1 MAPTGRYIKGR
12 PGGGLVDVSPV
23 CRVDART
30 GATVAIKVVNLEDED
45 GVNTEDLRREI
56 SVLSHCDSPYILRY
70 YESFLVG
77 TKLWIVTDYC
87 ALGSLRQIMVAPVPA
102 RMQRD
107 WV

>member
-1 MAPTGRYIKGR
+1 MAPTGKYTKGR
-12 PGGGLVDVSPV
+12 SSGGVLDMSPI

-30 GATVAIKVVNLEDED
+30 GTTVAIKVVNLEDED

-87 ALGSLRQIMVAPVPA
+87 ALGSLRQIMVAPVHT
-102 RMQRD
+102 
-107 WV
+107 WVQHDSV